1 MCGAFCPGKAPH
13 AHPRIPK
20 KKGSETVAER
30 KPEDKAREQ
39 LEGIRAKMLLRF
51 GERGSRRI
59 VTAMLI
65 GLVAAVLL
73 TVAFF
78 LIKIDSIEITGDV
91 TVFNET
97 EVINAAD
104 IGIGERMFSKSSAR
118 IKRNIKANMP
128 IADNIKVRKSIF
140 GKLTIN
146 VEMMEVDY
154 YTKIGDT
161 YYALDGELKVL
172 GKSRSASKF
181 SSFGAVLVK
190 LPETRTP
197 EIGKNLVFYD
207 TVVETDTEEET
218 IYEVKEDSFYKY
230 TTDFLTALKT
240 SGYHAE
246 ANGVILTEKFEVT
259 LIYAEKFSIRFG
271 TSNDLDVKFRVLYEV
286 LSEGSM
292 QYTDKASIDLS
303 DPSRATARP
312 DPSLDLSEFVK

>member
-1 MCGAFCPGKAPH
+1 
-13 AHPRIPK
+13 
-20 KKGSETVAER
+20 
-30 KPEDKAREQ
+30 
-39 LEGIRAKMLLRF
+39 MLLRF
-51 GERGSRRI
+51 GEKGSRRI
-59 VTAMLI
+59 VTALFVALI
-65 GLVAAVLL
+65 VAAVL

-104 IGIGERMFSKSSAR
+104 IGIGDRMFSKSSAR

-128 IADNIKVRKSIF
+128 IAENIKVKKSLF
-140 GKLTIN
+140 GKMTIN
-146 VEMMEVDY
+146 IEMMDVDY

-161 YYALDGELKVL
+161 YYALDSELKVL
-172 GKSRSASKF
+172 GKAKSASKF

-190 LPETRTP
+190 IPETRMP
-197 EIGKNLVFYD
+197 EINKKLVFYD
-207 TVVETDTEEET
+207 TVVETDTEKET
-218 IYEVKEDSFYKY
+218 IYEVREESFYKY
-230 TTDFLTALKT
+230 TTDFLNALKN
-240 SGYHAE
+240 SGYHSE

-259 LIYAEKFSIRFG
+259 LIYAEKFSINFG
-271 TSNDLDVKFRVLYEV
+271 TVNDLDIKFRVLYEI

-312 DPSLDLSEFVK
+312 DPSLDLSEFVE

>member
-1 MCGAFCPGKAPH
+1 M
-13 AHPRIPK
+13 
-20 KKGSETVAER
+20 AEKR
-30 KPEDKAREQ
+30 PEDKAREQ
-39 LEGIRAKMLLRF
+39 LEGLRAKMLLRF
-51 GERGSRRI
+51 GERRSRII
-59 VTAMLI
+59 VTAAF
-65 GLVAAVLL
+65 VALAVTAVLM
-73 TVAFF
+73 VAFF

-104 IGIGERMFSKSSAR
+104 IGIGDRMFSVSAAK

-128 IADNIKVRKSIF
+128 IADNIKVRKSLF

-146 VEMMEVDY
+146 VEMMAVDY

-161 YYALDGELKVL
+161 YFALDQELKVL
-172 GKSRSASKF
+172 GKAKSAGKF

-197 EIGKNLVFYD
+197 EIGKKLVFYD
-207 TVVETDTEEET
+207 TVVETDTEKET
-218 IYEVKEDSFYKY
+218 IYEVREESFYKY
-230 TTDFLTALKT
+230 TTDFLTALKS
-240 SGYHAE
+240 SGYHAD

-259 LIYAEKFSIRFG
+259 LIYAEKFSIDFG
-271 TSNDLDVKFRVLYEV
+271 TTNDLDLKFRVLYEI
-286 LSEGSM
+286 LAEGSM

-303 DPSRATARP
+303 DPSRPTARP

>member
-1 MCGAFCPGKAPH
+1 
-13 AHPRIPK
+13 
-20 KKGSETVAER
+20 
-30 KPEDKAREQ
+30 
-39 LEGIRAKMLLRF
+39 MLLRF
-51 GERGSRRI
+51 GEKKSRII
-59 VTAMLI
+59 VTVAFVALA
-65 GLVAAVLL
+65 VAAVLIA
-73 TVAFF
+73 AFF

-104 IGIGERMFSKSSAR
+104 IGIGDRMFSVSAAK

-128 IADNIKVRKSIF
+128 IADNIKVRKSLF

-146 VEMMEVDY
+146 VEMMDVDY

-161 YYALDGELKVL
+161 YFALDQELKVL
-172 GKSRSASKF
+172 GKAKSAGKF

-197 EIGKNLVFYD
+197 EIGKKLVFYD
-207 TVVETDTEEET
+207 TVVETDTEKET
-218 IYEVKEDSFYKY
+218 IYEVREESFYKY
-230 TTDFLTALKT
+230 TTDFLTALKS
-240 SGYHAE
+240 SGYHAD

-259 LIYAEKFSIRFG
+259 LIYAEKFSIDFG
-271 TSNDLDVKFRVLYEV
+271 TTNDLDLKFRVLYEI
-286 LSEGSM
+286 LAEGSM

-303 DPSRATARP
+303 DPSRPTARP

>member
-1 MCGAFCPGKAPH
+1 M
-13 AHPRIPK
+13 
-20 KKGSETVAER
+20 AER

-39 LEGIRAKMLLRF
+39 LEAVRTKMLLRF
-51 GERGSRRI
+51 GERGSRRL
-59 VTAMLI
+59 VT
-65 GLVAAVLL
+65 GVLVALGVAILL

-78 LIKIDSIEITGDV
+78 LFKIDSIEITGDV

-97 EVINAAD
+97 EVVNAAD
-104 IGIGERMFSKSSAR
+104 ISIGDRLFSKSSFR
-118 IKRNIKANMP
+118 IKRNIKENMP
-128 IADNIKVRKSIF
+128 IADNIKVRKSLF
-140 GKLTIN
+140 GKVTIQ

-154 YTKIGDT
+154 YTKVGET

-172 GKSRSASKF
+172 GKSRSAGKF
-181 SSFGAVLVK
+181 SAFGAVQVK
-190 LPETRTP
+190 LPEIREP
-197 EIGKNLVFYD
+197 EIGKKLVFYD

-218 IYEVKEDSFYKY
+218 LYEVREESFYKY

-240 SGYHAE
+240 SGYHSE

-259 LIYAEKFSIRFG
+259 LIYAEKFSIHFG
-271 TSNDLDVKFRVLYEV
+271 TSNDLDVKFRVLYEI

-303 DPSRATARP
+303 EPSRATARP

>member
-1 MCGAFCPGKAPH
+1 M
-13 AHPRIPK
+13 
-20 KKGSETVAER
+20 AEKR
-30 KPEDKAREQ
+30 PEDKARAQ
-39 LEGIRAKMLLRF
+39 LEGLRAKMLLRF
-51 GERGSRRI
+51 GERKSRII
-59 VTAMLI
+59 VTVAFVSLA
-65 GLVAAVLL
+65 VAAVLIA
-73 TVAFF
+73 AFF

-104 IGIGERMFSKSSAR
+104 IGIGDRMFSVSAAK

-128 IADNIKVRKSIF
+128 IADNIKVRKSLF

-146 VEMMEVDY
+146 VEMMAVDY

-161 YYALDGELKVL
+161 YFALDQELKVL
-172 GKSRSASKF
+172 GKAKSAGKF

-197 EIGKNLVFYD
+197 EIGKKLVFYD
-207 TVVETDTEEET
+207 TVVETDTEKET
-218 IYEVKEDSFYKY
+218 IYEVREESFYKY
-230 TTDFLTALKT
+230 TTDFLTALKS
-240 SGYHAE
+240 SGYHAD

-259 LIYAEKFSIRFG
+259 LIYAEKFSIDFG
-271 TSNDLDVKFRVLYEV
+271 TTNDLDLKFRVLYEI
-286 LSEGSM
+286 LAEGSM

-303 DPSRATARP
+303 DPSRPTARP